1 MHSTTEELAS
11 TVHTCPP
18 VPKIPT
24 PTSKPDD
31 EAPLRYPETLGKV
44 IEIRST
50 PTSGLGIFALH
61 SIPPNTLLL
70 SETPLLILLDSGT
83 RTDPLPGMV
92 KSLSPARKKAYL
104 SLYSYRYKPHESIY
118 RSILYSN
125 GFGVG
130 KTATGV
136 FETASRFNHSCVPNA
151 RFGWDEERGRMVYV
165 SRRKIQRGEEITVDY
180 GMSKTGLKRYYG
192 FECGCERCRG
202 EDADVEVESASG
214 SQSGSEHD
222 NEEKVEQELDIGVV
236 LSDALAALE
245 VGDGKDD

>member
-1 MHSTTEELAS
+1 MHSTTEESAS
-11 TVHTCPP
+11 MVHTCLP

-24 PTSKPDD
+24 PPSKSDD
-31 EAPLRYPETLGKV
+31 EPPLRHPETLGKV

-61 SIPPNTLLL
+61 PIPPNTLLL
-70 SETPLLILLDSGT
+70 SETPLLTLLDSGT
-83 RTDPLPGMV
+83 RIDPLPKMV
-92 KSLSPARKKAYL
+92 KSLSPAHRKAYL

-165 SRRKIQRGEEITVDY
+165 SKRKIERGEEITVNY

-202 EDADVEVESASG
+202 EDAEVESASG
-214 SQSGSEHD
+214 SQSGSEHENED
-222 NEEKVEQELDIGVV
+222 EEKVERELDIGLV

-245 VGDGKDD
+245 VNDGKGD

>member
-1 MHSTTEELAS
+1 M
-11 TVHTCPP
+11 VHTCPP
-18 VPKIPT
+18 VSEIPT

-61 SIPPNTLLL
+61 SVPPNTLLL

-83 RTDPLPGMV
+83 RIDPLPGMV

-165 SRRKIQRGEEITVDY
+165 SKRKIERGEEITVNY

-202 EDADVEVESASG
+202 EDAGADAEVESASG
-214 SQSGSEHD
+214 SQSESEHENED
-222 NEEKVEQELDIGVV
+222 EEKAEPELDIGVV

-245 VGDGKDD
+245 VNDRKDD

>member
-1 MHSTTEELAS
+1 MHSTAEES
-11 TVHTCPP
+11 GSMVHTCPP
-18 VPKIPT
+18 VPKIPA

-61 SIPPNTLLL
+61 FVPPNTLLL

-83 RTDPLPGMV
+83 RIDPLPGMV
-92 KSLSPARKKAYL
+92 KSL
-104 SLYSYRYKPHESIY
+104 SYRYKPHESIY

-165 SRRKIQRGEEITVDY
+165 SKRKIERGEEITVDY

-192 FECGCERCRG
+192 FECGCERCRE
-202 EDADVEVESASG
+202 EDAGADAGADAEVESASG
-214 SQSGSEHD
+214 SQSGSEHE
-222 NEEKVEQELDIGVV
+222 NEDEKAEPELDIGVV

-245 VGDGKDD
+245 VNDKKDD